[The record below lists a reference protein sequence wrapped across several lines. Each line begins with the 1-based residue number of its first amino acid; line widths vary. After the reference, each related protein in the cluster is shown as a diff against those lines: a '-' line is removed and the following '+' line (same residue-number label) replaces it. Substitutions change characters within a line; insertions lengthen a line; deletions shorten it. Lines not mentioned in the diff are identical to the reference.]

1 MQTVINSVSYDL
13 LSSTVE
19 ALFLVIYKYNSFNL
33 YKNPARWV
41 VLLSSFSCEDIEAL
55 RFKKLVP
62 NLSDL
67 NGGARIDLN
76 SGSLAPKET
85 GPALDL
91 QSSLWDSLWTL
102 PRRRG
107 HSL

>member
-1 MQTVINSVSYDL
+1 MRT
-13 LSSTVE
+13 
-19 ALFLVIYKYNSFNL
+19 
-33 YKNPARWV
+33 
-41 VLLSSFSCEDIEAL
+41 L

-67 NGGARIDLN
+67 NGGAMIDLN

-91 QSSLWDSLWTL
+91 GSSLWDSLWTL
-102 PRRRG
+102 PRRR
-107 HSL
+107 SSAL

>member
-1 MQTVINSVSYDL
+1 M
-13 LSSTVE
+13 VE

-33 YKNPARWV
+33 YKNPTRWV
-41 VLLSSFSCEDIEAL
+41 VLLSSFSYEDTEAL

-67 NGGARIDLN
+67 NGGAMIDLN

-91 QSSLWDSLWTL
+91 GSSLWDSLWTL

-107 HSL
+107 SAF